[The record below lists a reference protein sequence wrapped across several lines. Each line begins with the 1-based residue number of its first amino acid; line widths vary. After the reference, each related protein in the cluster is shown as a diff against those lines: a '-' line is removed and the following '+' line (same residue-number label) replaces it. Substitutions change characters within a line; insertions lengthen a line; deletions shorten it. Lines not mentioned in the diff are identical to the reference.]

1 MVVDF
6 TYISLIFISIMHA
19 GDPQLIWRDA
29 HLGGKL
35 KTSVR
40 VHDSGCGL
48 QELSCDLFGLKTNAS
63 CEN

>member
-35 KTSVR
+35 KTRVR

-48 QELSCDLFGLKTNAS
+48 Q
-63 CEN
+63 